1 MLNTLSTTMHL
12 NAIDNVVIARA
23 EIDAGTKL
31 ADRGI
36 VAARR
41 IPRGHKMAIAPILKG
56 SPILRYGQTI
66 GFATVD
72 IPPGEHVHVH
82 NCEIHAFARD
92 PAFGVDARPTDY
104 IQPQATFA
112 GIVRADGRVATRN
125 YIGVLTTVN
134 CSAGTAR
141 YVAEAF
147 RRNPITGDEGMLTG
161 FPNIDGVVALT
172 HKSGCGMGVTGEG
185 MDTLRRTIAGYAQ
198 HVNFAAV
205 LIIGLGCE
213 ANQMGTLMST
223 QKLQPGATLST
234 LVIQESGG
242 ARQTVMA
249 GIARIQDLLPAA
261 NAVTRVQVPA
271 SHLLVALQCGGS
283 DSFSG
288 LTANPALGYASDL
301 IVRHGGTVV
310 LTETTEIYGAEHLL
324 TRRAV
329 SPEVGQ
335 KLLDRLTWW
344 EDYTRRNGGEIDNN
358 PSPGNKAGGL
368 TNIVEKSLGAVVKAG
383 TTNLVDVVAHAEQ
396 VTAKGLVVMDGPGFD
411 PVSAT
416 GQIAGG
422 ANVMCF
428 TTGRGSVFGCKPTP
442 SLKLATNTPLY
453 DRMPEDMDVNC
464 GGIAEGVETVEE
476 CGQRIFEMIL
486 RVASG
491 EKTKSEQ
498 MGFGDDEFAPWQIGA
513 TV

>member
-1 MLNTLSTTMHL
+1 MLNTLSSTMHL

-23 EIDAGTKL
+23 EIAEGTKL
-31 ADRGI
+31 PDRG
-36 VAARR
+36 VSAVRR
-41 IPRGHKMAIAPILKG
+41 IPRGHKMAVAAIALG
-56 SPILRYGQTI
+56 SPILRYGQVI
-66 GFATVD
+66 GFASAD
-72 IPPGEHVHVH
+72 IAPGDHVHVH
-82 NCEIHAFARD
+82 NCEIHDFARD
-92 PAFGVDARPTDY
+92 HAFGVDARPTEY
-104 IQPQATFA
+104 IQPQATFM
-112 GIVRADGRVATRN
+112 GIVRPDGRVATRN
-125 YIGVLTTVN
+125 YIGVLTSVN

-147 RRNPITGDEGMLTG
+147 RRNPITGDNGLLADY
-161 FPNIDGVVALT
+161 PNIDGVVALT
-172 HKSGCGMGVTGEG
+172 HKTGCGMGIIGDG
-185 MDTLRRTIAGYAQ
+185 METLRRTIAGYAQ

-213 ANQMGTLMST
+213 ANQIGPLLAT
-223 QKLQPGATLST
+223 QKLTPGLTLSS

-242 ARQTVMA
+242 ARRTVEA
-249 GIARIQDLLPAA
+249 GIARVKALLPAA
-261 NAVTRVQVPA
+261 NAVERVPVPA
-271 SHLLVALQCGGS
+271 SNLLVALQCGGS

-329 SPEVGQ
+329 THAVAQ
-335 KLLDRLTWW
+335 KLLDRLSWW
-344 EDYTRRNGGEIDNN
+344 EDYTKRNGGEIDNN

-383 TTNLVDVVAHAEQ
+383 TTNMVDVVGYAEQ

-422 ANVMCF
+422 ANVLCF

-453 DRMPEDMDVNC
+453 ERMPEDMDINC
-464 GGIAEGVETVEE
+464 GGIAEGLETVEE
-476 CGQRIFEMIL
+476 CGQRIFDTIL
-486 RVASG
+486 AVASG
-491 EKTKSEQ
+491 ERTKSEL
-498 MGFGDDEFAPWQIGA
+498 MGFGDDEFAPWQLGA

>member
-1 MLNTLSTTMHL
+1 MLNTLSSTMHL
-12 NAIDNVVIARA
+12 NLADNVVIARV
-23 EIDAGTKL
+23 EIPQGTVL
-31 ADRGI
+31 ADRGLT
-36 VAARR
+36 AGQR
-41 IPRGHKMAIAPILKG
+41 IPRGHKMALKPIPQG
-56 SPILRYGQTI
+56 EPILRYGQVI
-66 GFATVD
+66 GFAKAD
-72 IPPGEHVHVH
+72 IAAGDHIHVH

-92 PAFGVDARPTDY
+92 HAFGVDAKPTDY
-104 IQPQATFA
+104 IQPQATFQ

-125 YIGVLTTVN
+125 YIGILTSVN

-141 YVAEAF
+141 YIAEAF
-147 RRNPITGDEGMLTG
+147 RRNPFTGDAGLLKDY
-161 FPNIDGVVALT
+161 PNIDGVVALT
-172 HKSGCGMGVTGEG
+172 HKTGCGMAIVGDG

-213 ANQMGTLMST
+213 TNQIGPIMQSRGIQAGT
-223 QKLQPGATLST
+223 KLATM
-234 LVIQESGG
+234 VIQESGG
-242 ARQTVMA
+242 ARKTVEA
-249 GIARIQDLLPAA
+249 GIAKVCELLPEA
-261 NAVTRVQVPA
+261 NAVERVTVPA
-271 SHLLVALQCGGS
+271 SHLNVALQCGGS

-335 KLLDRLTWW
+335 KLLDRLSWW

-368 TNIVEKSLGAVVKAG
+368 TNIVEKSLGAVAKAG
-383 TTNLVDVVAHAEQ
+383 TTNLVDVVGYAEP
-396 VTAKGLVVMDGPGFD
+396 VTEKGLVIMDGPGFD

-422 ANVMCF
+422 CNVLCF

-442 SLKLATNTPLY
+442 SIKLATNTPLY
-453 DRMPEDMDVNC
+453 ERQPDDMDINC
-464 GGIAEGVETVEE
+464 GTIADGVETVEE
-476 CGQRIFEMIL
+476 CGQRIFEIIL
-486 RVASG
+486 AIASG
-491 EKTKSEQ
+491 ARTKSEEI
-498 MGFGDDEFAPWQIGA
+498 GFGDDEFAPWQLGA